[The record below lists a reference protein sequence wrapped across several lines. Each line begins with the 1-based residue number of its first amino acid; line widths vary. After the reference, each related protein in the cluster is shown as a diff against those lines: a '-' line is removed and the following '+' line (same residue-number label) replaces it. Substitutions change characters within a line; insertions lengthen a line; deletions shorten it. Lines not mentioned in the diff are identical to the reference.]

1 MPGMAAG
8 TPFFST
14 SMATMI
20 AMMVAMML
28 PSALQQ
34 CKRRGVAFGA
44 GYLFAWAAVGA
55 VVAVV
60 PLGAGLATLAGISL
74 VSSRMGV

>member
-1 MPGMAAG
+1 MPGMAAAP
-8 TPFFST
+8 PFFAT
-14 SMATMI
+14 SIATMI
-20 AMMVAMML
+20 AMMIVMML
-28 PSALQQ
+28 PSAVQQ

-60 PLGAGLATLAGISL
+60 PLGAGLVTLAGISL
-74 VSSRMGV
+74 VSSRMSV